1 MLNTENKILSILKIG
16 HIKKQAK
23 QNPKIL
29 HIPQTRDS
37 VRILHALFQKQ
48 L

>member
-1 MLNTENKILSILKIG
+1 MLNTENKILSILKIR
-16 HIKKQAK
+16 HIKKQTK
-23 QNPKIL
+23 QNPKML

-37 VRILHALFQKQ
+37 VRILQAAFQKQ